1 MLGFLKK
8 VLTLHQLLGASV
20 GLVPPPGARRSA
32 SVSGKVLSI
41 ESSTAKQCYCPRA
54 HACAWL
60 PAPPHLSPGGA
71 PAPETDR
78 ALLPPGAKVITHWK

>member
-60 PAPPHLSPGGA
+60 PRAPPISLQAARRRLRPTVHCFPLA
-71 PAPETDR
+71 Q
-78 ALLPPGAKVITHWK
+78 K